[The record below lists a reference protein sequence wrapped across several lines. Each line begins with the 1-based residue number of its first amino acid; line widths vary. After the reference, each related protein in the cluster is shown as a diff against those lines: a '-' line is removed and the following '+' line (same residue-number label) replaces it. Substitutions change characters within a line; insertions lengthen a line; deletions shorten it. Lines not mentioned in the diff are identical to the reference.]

1 MKTVKI
7 FIASSIELE
16 KERETMAL
24 LANSLNTVLEKQ
36 GIHVIAVEWENID
49 ASMGIPHKQEDY
61 NERLRECDICIVL
74 YWTKFGM
81 YTKMELDTAL
91 EQMKVGNNPQ
101 KIYVYFKEGSEP
113 TAELKEF
120 RDSFPTKYGHFYTSF
135 GNLDTLRA
143 HFLLQFMEYQSQI
156 LKHTNTIE
164 VKNGK
169 VIVDGKEYVNLKNV
183 PFAGNNEEY
192 NLLQKNISDKRELLK
207 YLPVD
212 NPIYNKQAEE
222 LQEMEDKL
230 SKMESSLWDTA
241 LLITRLSTT
250 KCSERLQR
258 AMELFSNGD
267 NKGAQ
272 AVLNEEEIEKD
283 VQHNLNLIKLGE
295 EGRKG
300 IAINIKEYRLK
311 IRSLENEMEENWYM
325 QVDQLYRKCIEIGIE
340 NIAKEDYA
348 EILSDYGDFL
358 MGQKEY
364 DEVENIY
371 KESIAIYR
379 ELEASNTQSYDD
391 PIQWILMRLSELY
404 ILSNQY
410 TLAEETLAAAFEILK
425 DYGDGARKAQ
435 TLYHLAY
442 IHERQLKN
450 EIAEEELKKAITIV
464 EDDENSKDILV
475 ECLYHI
481 GLLYKNTNRYE
492 DAKIAAE
499 NALNICLDNYGEIDA
514 STAKAYH
521 LLGNIFSCQGEN
533 NEAIKMHEK
542 SKGID
547 YELIK
552 KGGNAYR
559 IELACDFANLSY
571 LHSSIEEYDIAIN
584 ELKDAL
590 KIATTLFNQHPLQYS
605 EYYARFTHDLALIL
619 KSMMRYDEA
628 AELLKKSLYAYDILK
643 NSDAEI
649 HLFQMANSYNTL
661 GCVYLEN
668 FNYEE
673 AEKALKSALDLRR
686 GLVANY
692 GDNYQDIVAQ
702 TLINIAL
709 LNTYI
714 YKFQEAE
721 AQYLELIEIY
731 KHLTKKYNQKHEG
744 NIALVYLNLAWL
756 YLSQKNYEKSIEY
769 GNVSVQTF
777 NDIPKSQIIDQL
789 QHLSLKTKALHNL
802 AIAYYRNGN
811 TSDAFT
817 IINEAI
823 KIADD
828 LSKRNPNVYKI
839 QLSNIYNELAWF
851 KYKNE
856 ENTEAEI
863 VASKS
868 YEIAVECDVKK
879 SIRASLDTLAC
890 IHRELGKLDIAEEEF
905 RRCIFLCK
913 ELFSNNTQFY
923 AGRLAHEHIEL
934 AKLYIKIGNKN
945 AFSKAITEALNY
957 IGSLDE
963 NHKQDIYVLDDLKE
977 LKIIQENEL

>member
-1 MKTVKI
+1 MKTIKI
-7 FIASSIELE
+7 FVASSIELE

-91 EQMKVGNNPQ
+91 EQMKAGNNPQ

-135 GNLDTLRA
+135 GNLDTLKA
-143 HFLLQFMEYQSQI
+143 HFLLQFMEYQGQI

-169 VIVDGKEYVNLKNV
+169 VIIDGKEYVNLKNV

-192 NLLQKNISDKRELLK
+192 NLLQKSINDKRELLK

-311 IRSLENEMEENWYM
+311 IKSLENEMEENWYM

-358 MGQKEY
+358 MGQSEY

-371 KESIAIYR
+371 KESMAIYR
-379 ELEASNTQSYDD
+379 ELKASNTQSYDD
-391 PIQWILMRLSELY
+391 PIQWILMRQSELY

-410 TLAEETLAAAFEILK
+410 ALAEETLAAAFEILK
-425 DYGDGARKAQ
+425 DYGNGARKAQ
-435 TLYHLAY
+435 ALYHQAY
-442 IHERQLKN
+442 IHERQLKS
-450 EIAEEELKKAITIV
+450 EIAEEELKKAIAIV
-464 EDDENSKDILV
+464 EDDENSKDVLF

-492 DAKIAAE
+492 DAKIATE

-514 STAKAYH
+514 STAKAYQ

-533 NEAIKMHEK
+533 NKAIKIHKK
-542 SKGID
+542 SKEIH

-552 KGGNAYR
+552 KNPNAYK
-559 IELACDFANLSY
+559 IDLVCDLGNLSY
-571 LHSSIEEYDIAIN
+571 LHSLIGEYDIAIN

-590 KIATTLFNQHPLQYS
+590 KIATTLFKQHPLQYS
-605 EYYARFTHDLALIL
+605 EYYARFIRDLALLL
-619 KSMMRYDEA
+619 KNTMRYDEA
-628 AELLKKSLYAYDILK
+628 AELLTSSLHAYDILK
-643 NSDAEI
+643 NTDAEI
-649 HLFQMANSYNTL
+649 HLFQIADTYNTL

-692 GDNYQDIVAQ
+692 GNNYQDIVAQ
-702 TLINIAL
+702 TLTNIAL
-709 LNTYI
+709 LNTCI

-756 YLSQKNYEKSIEY
+756 YLNQKNYEKSIEY
-769 GNVSVQTF
+769 GNISIQIF

-789 QHLSLKTKALHNL
+789 QHLSLKAKALHNL
-802 AIAYYRNGN
+802 ATAYYRNGN
-811 TSDAFT
+811 TSEAFT

-839 QLSNIYNELAWF
+839 QLSNIYDELAWF

-856 ENTEAEI
+856 ENAEAEI
-863 VASKS
+863 VALKS

-890 IHRELGKLDIAEEEF
+890 IHRELGKLDLAEEEF

-934 AKLYIKIGNKN
+934 AKLYIKTGNKD

-977 LKIIQENEL
+977 LKKIQENEP